1 MASWRSS
8 AAYRIALVNFIAF
21 ALGLAVLG
29 TVVFK
34 AMHISFTSQLDA
46 MLTEE
51 SEDLVNEYRS
61 GGEPELRRTIAER
74 QSGSSRSRML
84 YAVFAP
90 DGRRIGGGLNTP
102 RPELGVHSIMFLDP
116 REGPDSARGV
126 AVDLSPNERLL
137 VAADADWIERIDR
150 TVIAYFAIAF
160 GAACALGLAG
170 ALFLARY
177 LRRRLQSI
185 SRTAEAIIGGNVRM
199 RMPIGDRR
207 DEFDNLALTLNRML
221 DRIEGLLENLRQ
233 VSSDVAHDLRTP
245 LARLR
250 TRLEEGALKAASG
263 ESTAAVIEESIGNVD
278 EVLSLFA
285 AILRIA
291 EVEAGQTRRYFK
303 TVDLSELL
311 TDLADSYA
319 PAIEDGGRTLQSSM
333 ESAVAVEGDRE
344 LLAQAVIN
352 LVENAQRH
360 TPPGSSIRLTLTSSA
375 TTAFVQVTDDGPG
388 VPPRE
393 LASIPK
399 RFSRLETSRSTP
411 GYGLGLNLVRA
422 VAKLHDGRLVLKN
435 ADPGLSAVIELPKA
449 EPAVGAAEDRSS
461 DRSRKAGKAA
471 RA

>member
-1 MASWRSS
+1 MSEHRRTAPQDIRCLILTISDTRTVESDASGRAIAELLE
-8 AAYRIALVNFIAF
+8 AAGHIVAGRQIVRDEPAEVSTAIDAHT
-21 ALGLAVLG
+21 G
-29 TVVFK
+29 TVDLIVTTGGTG
-34 AMHISFTSQLDA
+34 ITS
-46 MLTEE
+46 
-51 SEDLVNEYRS
+51 R
-61 GGEPELRRTIAER
+61 
-74 QSGSSRSRML
+74 
-84 YAVFAP
+84 
-90 DGRRIGGGLNTP
+90 
-102 RPELGVHSIMFLDP
+102 
-116 REGPDSARGV
+116 DS
-126 AVDLSPNERLL
+126 
-137 VAADADWIERIDR
+137 
-150 TVIAYFAIAF
+150 TY
-160 GAACALGLAG
+160 
-170 ALFLARY
+170 
-177 LRRRLQSI
+177 
-185 SRTAEAIIGGNVRM
+185 EA
-199 RMPIGDRR
+199 
-207 DEFDNLALTLNRML
+207 
-221 DRIEGLLENLRQ
+221 IEGLLENLRQ

-319 PAIEDGGRTLQSSM
+319 PAIEDGGRTLRSSM

-393 LASIPK
+393 LGSIPK

-449 EPAVGAAEDRSS
+449 EQLADSEEDGFPERSG
-461 DRSRKAGKAA
+461 KEGKAA